1 MRLANVFS
9 NIYPEP
15 VVMVRD
21 YTIVLVRRDG
31 SRDVRTILARH
42 SIDAIQ
48 VALRTAKGDVSTI
61 TCRVSE

>member
-1 MRLANVFS
+1 
-9 NIYPEP
+9 
-15 VVMVRD
+15 MVRD